1 MPRLRHAQNLSL
13 RLTLVVLAGCCCAV
27 AQAQTSSVVLPQ
39 TGKQQQQGRL
49 RAPPAS
55 CPQVDYASG
64 LPPLIFDPQLVIQSN
79 HVDAPQLG
87 VSRLSGSVLVTQNGR
102 QFSGQQVD
110 YDAAGQELRV
120 NSESLYRD
128 PILVIK
134 SESLS
139 YDLDNETG
147 IFHKASYS
155 LLPIDARGYS
165 NQIDV
170 ARAGWAR
177 LQGVSF
183 TTCSPEHESWILKAD
198 RIELHQDTG
207 MGSAHDATIWFQDV
221 PILYLPYFTYPIDG
235 ARHTGFLPPI
245 FSQTNNTGFDLR
257 TPFYLNLAPN
267 YDATLVPR
275 YMSDRGAQIGGK
287 IRYMTEQQQGTLY
300 GEYMPYDQEAGIQRS
315 YLNFSHQGLIN
326 QRLGVEAQYAQVS
339 DPNYFSD
346 LGGNVDLAS
355 TSFLAQ
361 GAKITYVAPSSYT
374 ITGLVQGY
382 QPVTTALASD
392 DNPYTR
398 LPQITL
404 NAATRN
410 SFYGT
415 RAGLM
420 SEFTNFERS
429 NSVEGQRAIIQPYV
443 RWEEDHASWYGAAQT
458 DFSYAYYDLTG
469 TAPGQ
474 SAEQQRALPLTT
486 LEGGLHFERLTDDDK
501 LQTLEPKLFYL
512 YVPYHDQSQLPV
524 FDSGEPDFDFPELFA
539 RNRYTGE
546 DRLSDANQL
555 TSAVTTRLI
564 DPDAG
569 LVRLSASLGEIYRF
583 TAPRVPLPGFNTP
596 GGGGSDYIG
605 TVEYQINRR
614 WSADAIAEWTNGFS
628 RFERTEFDLRYREPE
643 NGLNGR
649 RLDVAYRYYSELLQQ
664 VDVSFSTPIVDKW
677 RVAARVRYSLF
688 DEELEDSFVGVDY
701 ETCCWA
707 ASGGFRRYLANTQ
720 GSFDSGVF
728 FQLTLKGLSR
738 VGTDFNQ
745 LLPALDPNAPIRS
758 RGSVVP

>member
-1 MPRLRHAQNLSL
+1 MPRLRHAQKLPL
-13 RLTLVVLAGCCCAV
+13 RLTLAILAGCCCAL
-27 AQAQTSSVVLPQ
+27 AQAQTSAVVQPPN
-39 TGKQQQQGRL
+39 KQQQQTKRH
-49 RAPPAS
+49 APPAS

-64 LPPLIFDPQLVIQSN
+64 LPPLVFDPQLVVQSDHAN
-79 HVDAPQLG
+79 TLHLDT
-87 VSRLSGSVLVTQNGR
+87 SRLSGSVLITQNGR
-102 QFSGQQVD
+102 QFSAPQVD
-110 YDAAGQELRV
+110 YDKAGQELRV
-120 NSESLYRD
+120 DSESIYRD

-134 SESLS
+134 SQSLT

-165 NQIDV
+165 TQIDV

-177 LQGVSF
+177 LQEVSF

-207 MGSAHDATIWFQDV
+207 MGDARNATLWFEDV

-235 ARHTGFLPPI
+235 ERHTGFLPPI
-245 FSQTNNTGFDLR
+245 FSDTNNTGFDLR
-257 TPFYLNLAPN
+257 TPFYLNLGPN
-267 YDATLVPR
+267 YDATLIPR
-275 YMSDRGAQIGGK
+275 YMTDRGFQIGGK
-287 IRYMTEQQQGTLY
+287 VRYLTEHSQGSLY
-300 GEYMPYDQEAGIQRS
+300 GEYMPYDQDAGISRS
-315 YLNFSHQGLIN
+315 YLNFSHEGLIN

-339 DPNYFSD
+339 DVNYFSD

-361 GAKITYVAPSSYT
+361 DAKLTYVAPSSYT

-392 DNPYTR
+392 ENPYTR
-398 LPQITL
+398 LPQVTL
-404 NAATRN
+404 DAATRN
-410 SFYGT
+410 SFYGA
-415 RAGLM
+415 RAGLL
-420 SEFTNFERS
+420 SQFTNFERS
-429 NSVEGQRAIIQPYV
+429 NSVEGQRVIVQPYA
-443 RWEEDHASWYGAAQT
+443 RWEEDRASWYSAAQT
-458 DFSYAYYDLTG
+458 DFSYAYYNLDG
-469 TAPGQ
+469 TSPGQ
-474 SAEQQRALPLTT
+474 DAQQQRALPLTSV
-486 LEGGLHFERLTDDDK
+486 EGGLHFERLNDDGR

-539 RNRYTGE
+539 RNRYTGQ

-555 TSAVTTRLI
+555 TSAITTQLI
-564 DPDAG
+564 DPEAG

-583 TAPRVPLPGFNTP
+583 TAPRVQLPGFTTP
-596 GGGGSDYIG
+596 GNGGSDYIG
-605 TVEYQINRR
+605 TVEYQLNKH
-614 WSADAIAEWTNGFS
+614 WSADAIAEWDAGFN
-628 RFERTEFDLRYREPE
+628 RFERTELDLRYREPE

-649 RLDVAYRYYSELLQQ
+649 RLDVAYRYYSDLLQQ
-664 VDVSFSTPIVDKW
+664 IDVSFSTPIADQW

-688 DEELEDSFVGVDY
+688 DEELEDSFIGVDY

-707 ASGGFRRYLANTQ
+707 ASGGFRRYLANTE
-720 GSFDSGVF
+720 GDFDSGVF

-738 VGTDFNQ
+738 IGTDFNQ

-758 RGSVVP
+758 RGTTVP